1 MAINGLGAV
10 VLAVFGVCVVAVTL
24 ALFVPPILSSAP
36 VHEFLEWLPK
46 APPQPCACEGPT
58 FSNG

>member
-46 APPQPCACEGPT
+46 SPPQPCGDP
-58 FSNG
+58 SV